1 MYRTTP
7 EGRILLANPALV
19 EMLGFDSFEELAVRK
34 LERDETYVDRSRAEF
49 KRMVEEQG
57 EIRGLESAWRRR
69 DGTVVHV
76 RESARV
82 MRGEAGKVLYYE
94 GTVEDITE
102 RRTAEA
108 ALRESEARFRDLVE
122 HSHELMTTMTL
133 DGTILTVNRAA
144 QQALG
149 LPRERLVGA
158 NIRDFLVPRYRD
170 AYQEYVATIR
180 ERGEAAGLLR
190 VMTARGEERLWEYRN
205 TVRTESVAEPIVR
218 GLARDVS
225 EEWRARRRLEESEE
239 RYRDLVEKAGVAI
252 VVDDV
257 EGRLKYSNRRF
268 AELLGYTEAEIRNIA
283 IERLVHPDD
292 CERVMSTHRA
302 HVSGRDAPWSY
313 RFRGVHRDGRT
324 LHLAVDVTPLIRGD
338 RLAGTRSYIRDETEE
353 RLLQEQLLQAQKM
366 ETVGRLAG
374 GVAHDFN
381 NVLQVILAHAGVALT
396 DLEKGIATEDHLREI
411 RAAAERAAGLTRQLL
426 AFSRRQEIKPE
437 ILDLNEL
444 ANGMRKMLRR
454 VISEDIEIV
463 VRPEPGLLLLEGDRG
478 GLEQVLL
485 NLAVNARDAMPGG
498 GLLTISTGATAGGD
512 DDGGGQ
518 VWLAVADTGC
528 GMDEATRDKIF
539 EPFFTTKDRERGT
552 GLDPGGERAG
562 SGFDV
567 HDRIPCRRRPG
578 ACRTAGGARGS
589 AGRRR
594 DGARCRGRPGGA
606 RGAGGRPGGRRLHGS
621 GGRGRCRGRGAL
633 HGALWGDRDGASGCD
648 HAAHGWNPG
657 AGGNARDPSRSAG
670 ALLHRLQ
677 RDRAGTEPSTP
688 RGRGRHRQAVHH
700 RPAALERPPGPRQRE
715 LVALRRFPTAPG
727 PTSRRC
733 RRG

>member
-257 EGRLKYSNRRF
+257 EGRLTYSNRRF

-552 GLDPGGERAG
+552 GLGLATVYGIVRRHGGTIRVESEPGRGSTFTIVFPAAAG
-562 SGFDV
+562 PV
-567 HDRIPCRRRPG
+567 PAAQQAAPEEAR
-578 ACRTAGGARGS
+578 GGAETVLVAEDDPAVREVLV
-589 AGRRR
+589 
-594 DGARCRGRPGGA
+594 GALE
-606 RGAGGRPGGRRLHGS
+606 GAGYTVLVAEDGV
-621 GGRGRCRGRGAL
+621 GAVEL
-633 HGALWGDRDGASGCD
+633 FTA
-648 HAAHGWNPG
+648 
-657 AGGNARDPSRSAG
+657 RSAEIEM
-670 ALLHRLQ
+670 ALLDAIMPHMDGIQALAAM
-677 RDRAGTEPSTP
+677 RAIRPDLPALFSTGYSGTALGQS
-688 RGRGRHRQAVHH
+688 
-700 RPAALERPPGPRQRE
+700 RPLPEDADVIVKPYTIGQL
-715 LVALRRFPTAPG
+715 LSSVRRVLDNR
-727 PTSRRC
+727 TS
-733 RRG
+733 